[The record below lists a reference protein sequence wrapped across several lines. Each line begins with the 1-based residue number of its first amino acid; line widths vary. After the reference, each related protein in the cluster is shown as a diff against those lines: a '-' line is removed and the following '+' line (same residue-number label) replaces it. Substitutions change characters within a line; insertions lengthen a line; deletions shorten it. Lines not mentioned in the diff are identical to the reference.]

1 MGAAGRLG
9 AAEGF
14 KTRVPLV
21 GRSELDCGG
30 SDFPIDW
37 TLAVAAVG
45 ARERWD
51 RTGQVVE
58 NACHTLVT

>member
-21 GRSELDCGG
+21 GRSLKTPSAAPSLPEAVPAL
-30 SDFPIDW
+30 FP
-37 TLAVAAVG
+37 V
-45 ARERWD
+45 RR
-51 RTGQVVE
+51 RTI
-58 NACHTLVT
+58 